1 MRVTKINEYSK
12 NKKTKKS
19 NNKIR
24 VVELFAGVGG
34 FRLGLERTSKK
45 FDTVWANQW
54 EPNRVKQWAFDCYI
68 QRFGESENHVNEDI
82 SKVIDDVPEHDLL
95 VGGFPCQD
103 YSVARTNARGI
114 EGKKGVLWWNILEVI
129 QKRHPKFILLENV
142 DRLIKSPSKQ
152 RGRDFG
158 IMLRTLH
165 DEGYDVEWR
174 VINAAEY
181 GHVQRR
187 RRVFIFAYKKELA
200 NVINGNTNQ
209 DQVILKEGFFIKKF
223 PIKGITDLKKQTK
236 VSVVENYADL
246 VEVSDKFRA
255 MFYNSGSMI
264 NGEIVSA
271 ELEPKIVKGMTLN
284 DVIEKDGVNEK
295 YFVNG
300 SYDKFAYLK
309 GNKKIPRVKPNGEP
323 YIYSEGAMA
332 FPDSMDR
339 PARTMITSEGSINR
353 STHVILDPKTEE
365 PRLITPLEAERING
379 FDDNWTNTGMPEK
392 FRYFCMGNALV
403 VPLIEKMG
411 KQILTIWKAD
421 VNE

>member
-1 MRVTKINEYSK
+1 MSVENK
-12 NKKTKKS
+12 NTKKS

-68 QRFGESENHVNEDI
+68 QHFGESENHVNEDI

-129 QKRHPKFILLENV
+129 KKRHPKFILLENV

-187 RRVFIFAYKKELA
+187 RRVFIFGYKRELA
-200 NVINGNTNQ
+200 DVINGDTNQ
-209 DQVILKEGFFIKKF
+209 EQVILKEGFFIKKF
-223 PIKGITDLKKQTK
+223 PIEGIVDLKKQTK

-246 VEVSDKFRA
+246 VEVSDKFKA

-264 NGEIVSA
+264 NGEIVSV
-271 ELEPKIVKGMTLN
+271 ELEPKVVKGMTLN

-332 FPDSMDR
+332 FPDPMDR
-339 PARTMITSEGSINR
+339 PARTMLTSEGSINR
-353 STHVILDPKTEE
+353 STHVILDPKTKE

-411 KQILTIWKAD
+411 KQILTIWKAES
-421 VNE
+421 NE

>member
-1 MRVTKINEYSK
+1 MSTEN
-12 NKKTKKS
+12 NKVKRL

-54 EPNRVKQWAFDCYI
+54 EPGKTKQWAYECYVEH
-68 QRFGESENHVNEDI
+68 FGQNINHVNKDI
-82 SKVIDDVPEHDLL
+82 STVIDSVPEHDLL

-114 EGKKGVLWWNILEVI
+114 EGKKGVLWWNIHEI
-129 QKRHPKFILLENV
+129 IKKRHPRFSLLENV
-142 DRLIKSPSKQ
+142 DRLIKSPAKQ

-174 VINAAEY
+174 VINAADY

-200 NVINGNTNQ
+200 NTINGNESQEN
-209 DQVILKEGFFIKKF
+209 VLLKSGFFIKKF
-223 PIKGITDLKKQTK
+223 PIKGKVDLKKET
-236 VSVVENYADL
+236 SISIINNYKDL
-246 VEVSDKFRA
+246 VEVSDKFTA
-255 MFYNSGSMI
+255 TFYNSGSMI
-264 NGEIVSA
+264 NGEIKSF
-271 ELEPKIVKGMTLN
+271 EIEPKEAKNGKTLN
-284 DVIEKDGVNEK
+284 DVIEKNGVSEK
-295 YFVNG
+295 FFVNG
-300 SYDKFAYLK
+300 SYAKFEYLK
-309 GNKKIPRVKPNGEP
+309 GTKKIDRVKPNGEP
-323 YIYSEGAMA
+323 YVYSEGSMA
-332 FPDSMDR
+332 FPDPMDR
-339 PARTMITSEGSINR
+339 PARTMLTSEGSINR
-353 STHVILDPKTEE
+353 STHVIIDPLTEQ
-365 PRLITPLEAERING
+365 PRLITPLEAERFNG

-421 VNE
+421 INEQ